1 MIETIMYLGILSIL
15 IVSMFEL
22 FTSILDVQ
30 LESESASSVS
40 QDARYIL
47 NRFTYDVGRAKNIS
61 VPTLGSQYQ
70 ILTVS
75 DGPNTYTYYL
85 SGGNL
90 MILATPAGTLDQL
103 NSVNSTVSDLS
114 FLRLADINSKNDTAS
129 INFTLTSK
137 FLRKKGQDFGTFK
150 TTVGIR

>member
-1 MIETIMYLGILSIL
+1 
-15 IVSMFEL
+15 
-22 FTSILDVQ
+22 
-30 LESESASSVS
+30 
-40 QDARYIL
+40 
-47 NRFTYDVGRAKNIS
+47 
-61 VPTLGSQYQ
+61 
-70 ILTVS
+70 
-75 DGPNTYTYYL
+75 
-85 SGGNL
+85 